1 MPFTTSDRRNFERDI
16 YDFGRSLGLSK
27 RQARHELRK
36 ARAFCGEESYDSD
49 HSAWEDEI
57 DDSPVTLGR
66 FSNIIEQMRVKVPGD
81 PVCSL
86 NERKL
91 SSMPNVTQETK
102 EENQVTS
109 NFDLEKITTA
119 TEIKVPESSLAM
131 TAKTEIAKSK
141 KRKSV
146 GTDVVF
152 ANVKE
157 HVEKR
162 TRQEGTTRIW
172 PQCENA
178 TQAVQPASI
187 DEDQKRRVRKD
198 KKKKKSR
205 ARSSNT
211 QTESVSLLKLDSEKE
226 KSRVDPDSKVVK
238 RQILRSDSPR
248 EENSDKA
255 ENVKMDREAVG
266 KRGNS
271 AKLCQRSKQGSIENK
286 GNRTASHQGFSSP
299 MI

>member
-66 FSNIIEQMRVKVPGD
+66 LSNLIEQVRVKVPGD

-131 TAKTEIAKSK
+131 TGKAEIAKSK

-152 ANVKE
+152 GNVKE

-162 TRQEGTTRIW
+162 TRQEQTTRIC

-178 TQAVQPASI
+178 TQTVQPANI
-187 DEDQKRRVRKD
+187 DEDQKRQVRKD

-211 QTESVSLLKLDSEKE
+211 QTESDSKKE
-226 KSRVDPDSKVVK
+226 KSQVDPDSKVVK

-248 EENSDKA
+248 EDTSDKA
-255 ENVKMDREAVG
+255 EDVKMGEGTVG

-271 AKLCQRSKQGSIENK
+271 AKLCQRKQGSIEYK